1 MQRLVGITT
10 TVPIEVLYAAGMTP
24 VDLNNRFITASDPK
38 ALVERAEADGLPR
51 SLCGWIKGLYGVV
64 MTSPDIDPIVGVTQG
79 DCSNTHA
86 LMELFERAGRRVV
99 PFAYPYDA
107 DREMLALQ
115 IDEFARAFG
124 TDAAAAAKTKAR
136 LDHIRRKLLLL
147 DEMTWREDRVTGFE
161 NHLWLVSASD
171 MNGDPDRF
179 EGELDAFLAGA
190 ETRPKRAEPV
200 RLGYLGVPSI
210 MTGLYESLEALGA
223 RVVFNEMQ
231 RQFAM
236 LPSCRTDIP
245 VCPPLDRQECLSYKG
260 DLVEQYRRYT
270 YPYRV
275 WGRIDDIRREVR
287 ARRIAGVIHYVQSF
301 CYRQMEDVILRE
313 ELGVPVLTLEG
324 DLPGPVDARTQ
335 LRIESFVE
343 MLRR

>member
-1 MQRLVGITT
+1 MSSLVGITT
-10 TVPIEVLYAAGMTP
+10 TVPIEVLYASGRVP
-24 VDLNNRFITASDPK
+24 VDLNNRFITAENPR
-38 ALVERAEADGLPR
+38 AFVERAETDGLPR

-64 MTSPDIDPIVGVTQG
+64 MTSPGIETIVGVTQG

-99 PFAYPYDA
+99 PFGYPYDA
-107 DREMLALQ
+107 DRALLALQ
-115 IDEFARAFG
+115 IEEFAGAFG
-124 TDAAAAAKTKAR
+124 TTVDAAARMKER
-136 LDHIRRKLLLL
+136 LDRIRRKLLRL
-147 DEMTWREDRVTGFE
+147 DELTWREDRVSGAE

-179 EGELDAFLAGA
+179 ERELDGFLRDV
-190 ETRPKRAEPV
+190 EKRPARTEPI

-210 MTGLYESLEALGA
+210 VSGLHDALEALGA
-223 RVVFNEMQ
+223 RVVFNETP

-236 LPSCRTDIP
+236 LNLAD
-245 VCPPLDRQECLSYKG
+245 

-275 WGRIDDIRREVR
+275 WGRIDDIRREVQ
-287 ARRIAGVIHYVQSF
+287 ARRLDGVIHYVQSF

-313 ELGVPVLTLEG
+313 TLGLPVLTLEG

-335 LRIESFVE
+335 LRLESFVE
-343 MLRR
+343 MLK

>member
-1 MQRLVGITT
+1 MGELVGITT
-10 TVPIEVLYAAGMTP
+10 TVPIEVLYASGRTP
-24 VDLNNRFITASDPK
+24 VDLNNRFITADAPK
-38 ALVERAEADGLPR
+38 TFIERAEADGLPR

-64 MTSPDIDPIVGVTQG
+64 MSSSDIRTIVGVTQG

-86 LMELFERAGRRVV
+86 LMELFEHAGRRVV

-107 DREMLALQ
+107 DRALLALQ
-115 IDEFARAFG
+115 MEEFARTFG
-124 TDAAAAAKTKAR
+124 TDLAATTQMKRR
-136 LDHIRRKLLLL
+136 LDRIRAKLRRL
-147 DEMTWREDRVTGFE
+147 DELTWREDRVTGFE

-179 EGELDAFLAGA
+179 EAGLDAFLGEAA
-190 ETRPKRAEPV
+190 SRPAREEPV
-200 RLGYLGVPSI
+200 RLGYLGVPAI
-210 MTGLYESLEALGA
+210 MSGLYDALERLGA
-223 RVVFNEMQ
+223 RVVFNETQ

-236 LPSCRTDIP
+236 LPPSQSEDASLRRTGP
-245 VCPPLDRQECLSYKG
+245 GES

-275 WGRIDDIRREVR
+275 WGRIDDIRREVA
-287 ARRIAGVIHYVQSF
+287 ARRIAGVIHYVQNF

-313 ELGVPVLTLEG
+313 ALGVPMLTLEG

-343 MLRR
+343 MLK